1 MEIGQSVKGTV
12 TSLSSMFSQEEAQG
26 AARYVEEAIAER
38 TKELDRLRSFVD
50 DNSGLVKLVQRLPD
64 QLHHDIMVPFGKGAF
79 FPGRLIHTNE
89 FLVLLGEGYYADR
102 TSKQTVDILNRR
114 GKELDSQVESL
125 KAMIKDLKAEA
136 LFFGDTA
143 TEAAEGVVE
152 IREEYVKEDPT
163 EEVSLKASTQVDS
176 GAVFENE
183 NIKKSAKDEEFARIL
198 ARMEELEEAE
208 LAAESENNNDERLLS
223 GNEVEEAEEDELLT
237 GHSSDTDDDE
247 VMKGNDFDG
256 SEYLESN
263 SIRSQPRSPMN
274 DNSGTAEIKG
284 AVTRP
289 VPRGEILLR
298 KDLAHGGEKN
308 SVSEKVFGVP
318 TANENLPRGRS
329 LGEMTLVES
338 LQPAFDSQKAFTG
351 SIVERSYNLDTKLK
365 NQSGTS
371 SQEEED
377 CEDLYEDDAYKETGD
392 ETDSDWENIKLTD
405 LVGKDRKTSKVV
417 KRKESK
423 VKEICKH
430 QRRKK
435 KTVLNGIKKSFLED
449 LEKPLEV
456 NQVDEEERGGRI
468 REMMPSALP
477 LWQKGWEWLLKYK
490 TVKIHPCALVTG
502 GLGEKD
508 ESLGGLLPPPPWVT
522 GGFG

>member
-329 LGEMTLVES
+329 LGEM
-338 LQPAFDSQKAFTG
+338 AFTG

-371 SQEEED
+371 SQ
-377 CEDLYEDDAYKETGD
+377 
-392 ETDSDWENIKLTD
+392 
-405 LVGKDRKTSKVV
+405 
-417 KRKESK
+417 
-423 VKEICKH
+423 
-430 QRRKK
+430 
-435 KTVLNGIKKSFLED
+435 
-449 LEKPLEV
+449 
-456 NQVDEEERGGRI
+456 
-468 REMMPSALP
+468 SA
-477 LWQKGWEWLLKYK
+477 
-490 TVKIHPCALVTG
+490 I
-502 GLGEKD
+502 
-508 ESLGGLLPPPPWVT
+508 LLPSKPVSR
-522 GGFG
+522 FKMQRK

>member
-371 SQEEED
+371 SQ
-377 CEDLYEDDAYKETGD
+377 
-392 ETDSDWENIKLTD
+392 
-405 LVGKDRKTSKVV
+405 
-417 KRKESK
+417 
-423 VKEICKH
+423 
-430 QRRKK
+430 
-435 KTVLNGIKKSFLED
+435 
-449 LEKPLEV
+449 
-456 NQVDEEERGGRI
+456 
-468 REMMPSALP
+468 SA
-477 LWQKGWEWLLKYK
+477 
-490 TVKIHPCALVTG
+490 I
-502 GLGEKD
+502 
-508 ESLGGLLPPPPWVT
+508 LLPSKPVSR
-522 GGFG
+522 FKMQRK

>member
-26 AARYVEEAIAER
+26 AARYVEEAIAEW

-237 GHSSDTDDDE
+237 GHSSDTDEYE

-274 DNSGTAEIKG
+274 DNSGTAEVIYESAVIYVLQLKKAITEISIKG

-371 SQEEED
+371 SQ
-377 CEDLYEDDAYKETGD
+377 
-392 ETDSDWENIKLTD
+392 
-405 LVGKDRKTSKVV
+405 
-417 KRKESK
+417 
-423 VKEICKH
+423 
-430 QRRKK
+430 
-435 KTVLNGIKKSFLED
+435 
-449 LEKPLEV
+449 
-456 NQVDEEERGGRI
+456 
-468 REMMPSALP
+468 SA
-477 LWQKGWEWLLKYK
+477 
-490 TVKIHPCALVTG
+490 I
-502 GLGEKD
+502 
-508 ESLGGLLPPPPWVT
+508 LLPSKPVSR
-522 GGFG
+522 FKMQRK